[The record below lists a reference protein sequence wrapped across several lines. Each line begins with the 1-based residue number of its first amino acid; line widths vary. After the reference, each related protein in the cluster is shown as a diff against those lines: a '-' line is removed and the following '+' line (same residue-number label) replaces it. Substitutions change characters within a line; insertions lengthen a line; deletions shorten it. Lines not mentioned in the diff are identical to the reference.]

1 MGYGGAPSWVY
12 KNQIASLSSQN
23 FSNASDISQLGSRVK
38 ELEDENAR
46 LKAELEKCKKKAK
59 WNPRTKLSE
68 RTVHLF
74 LLTYAIIARI
84 ASVAA
89 AA

>member
-59 WNPRTKLSE
+59 
-68 RTVHLF
+68 
-74 LLTYAIIARI
+74 
-84 ASVAA
+84 
-89 AA
+89 